1 MAEERSSS
9 YICAE
14 DISVGYH
21 NLPLIQKI
29 NLHVNRGEILTLI
42 GPNGAGKSTIL
53 KSLIGQLKLV
63 KGAVWLD
70 GTSMGTMKEKE
81 IALRMSVMMTG
92 RVKTERMTCEEV
104 VSMGRYPYT
113 GKMGILTEKD
123 WQIVRESLELVQGL
137 ELAEKD
143 FEAVS
148 DGQRQRVL
156 LARAI
161 CQEPQVIVLDEPTA
175 FLDIRHKLELLYLL
189 KNMVREK
196 KVAVL
201 MSLHELD
208 LAQKISDHIICVKGD
223 NSIGRFGTPEEI
235 FSGDY
240 IKELFQIEKGTYLT
254 DYGSVELEAVKGE
267 PKVFVIGGNGTG
279 IPVYRQLQKE
289 EYEQMFGSNIWRE
302 GIPFAA
308 GILWENDRE
317 YPVAEALAS
326 VVIREKAF
334 ESVSDATFETA
345 VKVLKN
351 CEKVICCMENFGTY
365 QEPCRQLWKIAKDL
379 GKI

>member
-1 MAEERSSS
+1 MITVS
-9 YICAE
+9 
-14 DISVGYH
+14 
-21 NLPLIQKI
+21 NLAIQFGKRVLY
-29 NLHVNRGEILTLI
+29 NDVNMKFTNGNIYGVI
-42 GPNGAGKSTIL
+42 GANGAGKSTIL

-289 EYEQMFGSNIWRE
+289 

>member
-267 PKVFVIGGNGTG
+267 PKVFVIGGNGSG
-279 IPVYRQLQKE
+279 IPVYRKLQR
-289 EYEQMFGSNIWRE
+289 Q

-308 GILWENDRE
+308 GVLHENDLD
-317 YPVAEALAS
+317 YPVAKALAVQVISERPYEPIGEAAYEEALRVMEKCRTVICS
-326 VVIREKAF
+326 VQEF
-334 ESVSDATFETA
+334 GSGN
-345 VKVLKN
+345 LKN
-351 CEKVICCMENFGTY
+351 
-365 QEPCRQLWKIAKDL
+365 ADL
-379 GKI
+379 LQRFMKKG

>member
-240 IKELFQIEKGTYLT
+240 IKEPVSDRKRHLSYRLWQRRV
-254 DYGSVELEAVKGE
+254 GSCKRRAEGVCHWRKWNRNPGVSAAAKRGNSLCSRYPVGKRQGI
-267 PKVFVIGGNGTG
+267 FGGRGTG
-279 IPVYRQLQKE
+279 
-289 EYEQMFGSNIWRE
+289 FCGDS
-302 GIPFAA
+302 
-308 GILWENDRE
+308 
-317 YPVAEALAS
+317 
-326 VVIREKAF
+326 
-334 ESVSDATFETA
+334 
-345 VKVLKN
+345 
-351 CEKVICCMENFGTY
+351 
-365 QEPCRQLWKIAKDL
+365 
-379 GKI
+379 GKSL

>member
-289 EYEQMFGSNIWRE
+289 

-379 GKI
+379 GKFDFYAHFC

>member
-289 EYEQMFGSNIWRE
+289 

-308 GILWENDRE
+308 GVLHENDLD
-317 YPVAEALAS
+317 YPVAKALAVQVISERPYEPIGEAAYEEALRVMEKCRTVICS
-326 VVIREKAF
+326 VQEF
-334 ESVSDATFETA
+334 GSGN
-345 VKVLKN
+345 LKN
-351 CEKVICCMENFGTY
+351 
-365 QEPCRQLWKIAKDL
+365 ADL
-379 GKI
+379 LQRFMKKG

>member
-1 MAEERSSS
+1 MAEGRRDP
-9 YICAE
+9 YIYTE
-14 DISVGYH
+14 NISVGYGKQ
-21 NLPLIQKI
+21 PLIEEI

-53 KSLIGQLKLV
+53 KSIIGQLKLV

-70 GTSMGTMKEKE
+70 GTSMEAMKEKDR
-81 IALRMSVMMTG
+81 ALRMSVMMTG
-92 RVKTERMTCEEV
+92 RMQTERMTCEEV

-123 WQIVRESLELVQGL
+123 WQVVHDSLKLVQGMD
-137 ELAEKD
+137 LAERD
-143 FEAVS
+143 FQAVS

-175 FLDIRHKLELLYLL
+175 FLDIRHKLELLYIL

-208 LAQKISDHIICVKGD
+208 LAQKISDYVICVNGD
-223 NSIGRFGTPEEI
+223 NAIGRFGTPEEI

-240 IKELFQIEKGTYLT
+240 IKELFQIEKGSYLT
-254 DYGSVELEAVKGE
+254 DYGSVELEAVKGK

-279 IPVYRQLQKE
+279 IPVYRKLQK
-289 EYEQMFGSNIWRE
+289 E

-326 VVIREKAF
+326 VVIGEKAF
-334 ESVSDATFETA
+334 EPVSEETFDRA
-345 VKVLKN
+345 LKVLSQ
-351 CEKVICCMENFGTY
+351 CEKVIGCVKNFGSF
-365 QEPCRQLWKIAKDL
+365 QEKCRQLAEIGRNMDKI
-379 GKI
+379 I

>member
-289 EYEQMFGSNIWRE
+289 

-308 GILWENDRE
+308 GVLHENDLD
-317 YPVAEALAS
+317 YPVAKALAVQVISERPYEPIGEAAYEEALR
-326 VVIREKAF
+326 VMEKCR
-334 ESVSDATFETA
+334 T
-345 VKVLKN
+345 
-351 CEKVICCMENFGTY
+351 VICSVQEFGSGNL
-365 QEPCRQLWKIAKDL
+365 RNADL
-379 GKI
+379 LQRFMKKG

>member
-137 ELAEKD
+137 ELADKD

-289 EYEQMFGSNIWRE
+289 

>member
-289 EYEQMFGSNIWRE
+289 

-308 GILWENDRE
+308 GVLHENDLD
-317 YPVAEALAS
+317 YPVAKALAVQVISERPYEPIGEAAYEEALQVMEKCRTVICS
-326 VVIREKAF
+326 VQEF
-334 ESVSDATFETA
+334 GSGN
-345 VKVLKN
+345 LKN
-351 CEKVICCMENFGTY
+351 
-365 QEPCRQLWKIAKDL
+365 ADL
-379 GKI
+379 LQRFMKKG